1 MNTKKH
7 KSEKINSVVHQ
18 NERSLN
24 LHEIKK
30 QTGAG
35 NGHRHS
41 EDVIK
46 NETKVQNSKNLN
58 KSDHIH
64 SVVHENERN
73 LNLHE
78 IKKQT
83 GAGNGHRHSNKVSAN
98 NEIKEQDSKNLNKS
112 DHIHSV
118 VHGNDRN
125 LNLHE
130 IKKQTGAG
138 NGHKHNK

>member
-1 MNTKKH
+1 MNKKTH
-7 KSEKINSVVHQ
+7 KSEKIKSVVHE

-35 NGHRHS
+35 NGHKHS
-41 EDVIK
+41 ENVAK
-46 NETKVQNSKNLN
+46 TKTKVQDSKNLN

-64 SVVHENERN
+64 SVVHENDRN

-83 GAGNGHRHSNKVSAN
+83 GAGNGYKHSSKVSTTKDA
-98 NEIKEQDSKNLNKS
+98 KEQDNKNLNKS
-112 DHIHSV
+112 AHIHSV
-118 VHGNDRN
+118 VHENDRS